1 MRCLQEINGKVE
13 APFEPKSSK
22 VHPTNS
28 QSVSSPIMGFVYI
41 NSLPPIHY
49 NPFRLK
55 VGIMT
60 RQVMSDL
67 LIYPFSFKE
76 LTHT

>member
-1 MRCLQEINGKVE
+1 MSGKVE
-13 APFEPKSSK
+13 APFEPKSFE

-28 QSVSSPIMGFVYI
+28 QSMPSLIMGFEYI
-41 NSLPPIHY
+41 NGLPPVHY
-49 NPFRLK
+49 GPFTPK
-55 VGIMT
+55 VGIMAHL
-60 RQVMSDL
+60 VLSDI